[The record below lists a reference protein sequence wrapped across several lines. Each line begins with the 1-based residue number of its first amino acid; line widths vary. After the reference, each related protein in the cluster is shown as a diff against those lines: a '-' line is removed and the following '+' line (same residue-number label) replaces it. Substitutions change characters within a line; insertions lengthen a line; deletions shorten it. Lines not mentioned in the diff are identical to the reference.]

1 MYKSLNDTA
10 STSQHVNVRFPTSK
24 ETHSYSTRFA
34 STKNLHLPRPK
45 TTDFKRDNVECWNEH
60 IYLYLY
66 MYNSVYQEKY
76 SNSSICYFNFV
87 TTLHLFSLITLK
99 II

>member
-10 STSQHVNVRFPTSK
+10 STSQHVNVCFPTSK

-45 TTDFKRDNVECWNEH
+45 TIDFKRDNVECWNEL
-60 IYLYLY
+60 IYTFICTTRCIKKNIQTVLY
-66 MYNSVYQEKY
+66 
-76 SNSSICYFNFV
+76 V
-87 TTLHLFSLITLK
+87 TLTLSLLCIFSLLLP
-99 II
+99 